1 VDESFNAG
9 SISAGS
15 FDAGPFNAVVLAG
28 GTAARLDGVDKGS
41 VEHQG
46 RTLLCWALDAVVDA
60 GEVVVVGDPVP
71 TDRPVTFTREDPR
84 HGGPVAAMLTG
95 RDALLQDRPWLVVLA
110 CDMPYLTPATFR
122 RLRDA
127 AAGHDGAALVG
138 PDGRRQ
144 LAFVVATT
152 ALDDVRP
159 GHEAQ
164 HGAAL
169 QPLLDR
175 LDLAD
180 VASVGDEHRDVDTW
194 ADLRDLST

>member
-1 VDESFNAG
+1 
-9 SISAGS
+9 
-15 FDAGPFNAVVLAG
+15 
-28 GTAARLDGVDKGS
+28 
-41 VEHQG
+41 
-46 RTLLCWALDAVVDA
+46 
-60 GEVVVVGDPVP
+60 
-71 TDRPVTFTREDPR
+71 
-84 HGGPVAAMLTG
+84 MLTG

-144 LAFVVATT
+144 LAFVVTTT
-152 ALDDVRP
+152 ALDGVRP
-159 GHEAQ
+159 GHEDQ

-180 VASVGDEHRDVDTW
+180 VPSVGDEHRDVDTW